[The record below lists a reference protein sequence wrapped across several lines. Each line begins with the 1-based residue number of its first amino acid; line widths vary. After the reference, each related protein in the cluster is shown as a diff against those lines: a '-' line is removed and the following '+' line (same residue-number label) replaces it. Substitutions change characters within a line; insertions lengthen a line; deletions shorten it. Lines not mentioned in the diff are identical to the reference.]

1 MASDCRGVPFCAH
14 IRYTFYTMV
23 DDPVAWLAAVRSD
36 RPLPSGR
43 PHLWAFI
50 FIAILL
56 MLTALLL
63 LGPRNEAN
71 QPPTPSTTVSGTPDR
86 ESRVYTISYRFGVF
100 SPTNL
105 RIHQGDTVRWHN
117 DGLLPVRVAAQLQTT
132 GKAPE
137 FDSVGTIP
145 PDGYFSYTFSN
156 VGVFTYSNHENS
168 KEQGVIIV
176 REP

>member
-1 MASDCRGVPFCAH
+1 MA
-14 IRYTFYTMV
+14 
-23 DDPVAWLAAVRSD
+23 DDPVALLTAARNPQ
-36 RPLPSGR
+36 PLPSGR

-56 MLTALLL
+56 MLAALLV

-71 QPPTPSTTVSGTPDR
+71 QPPTPSTTASGTPIR

-117 DGLLPVRVAAQLQTT
+117 DGLLSVRVTAQLQA
-132 GKAPE
+132 GAKAPE

-145 PDGYFSYTFSN
+145 PDGYFSYTFAN
-156 VGVFTYSNHENS
+156 VGVFSYSNHENQ